1 MPRALGVMFRCVY
14 PPETLVP
21 FARQAEAMGF
31 DELWI
36 VEDCF
41 WAGGL
46 TSCTLALAATER
58 IPVGLGIMPAV
69 VRNAA
74 IMAMEVAALAR
85 FFPGR
90 FHAGIGHGV
99 ADWMRRIGAF
109 PPSQL
114 AALEETIQAV
124 RALIA
129 GGQVDTH
136 GRYVSLEDVKLVFP
150 AQAVPLVSA
159 GVRGD
164 KSLAL
169 AGRSA
174 DGTLL
179 AEVVAPA
186 YVRHARE
193 QIASGQREAGRA
205 DHHRLTVYTF
215 CSVGDDVNAAC
226 DRLRPIVGDYI
237 ASGAVDAQLAPTGL
251 LEPVKALREQTGREA
266 FGAAM
271 PADWIRQTCIAG
283 PPDACRAAIDALY
296 EAGADSVVLVPPPDA
311 SLGDLGALAPLI
323 R

>member
-1 MPRALGVMFRCVY
+1 MTRALGVMFRCVY
-14 PPETLVP
+14 PPESLIP
-21 FARQAEAMGF
+21 FAKQAEILGF

-46 TSCTLALAATER
+46 TSTTLALASTR
-58 IPVGLGIMPAV
+58 DIPVGLGIMPAV
-69 VRNAA
+69 VRNPA
-74 IMAMEVAALAR
+74 ITAMEISALGR

-114 AALEETIQAV
+114 AALEETITSV
-124 RALIA
+124 RALMA
-129 GGQVDTH
+129 GERLNTQGKHVA
-136 GRYVSLEDVKLVFP
+136 LEDVKLVFP
-150 AQAVPLVSA
+150 PHQVPPVSA

-164 KSLAL
+164 KSLRL

-174 DGTLL
+174 DGTIL
-179 AEVVAPA
+179 AEIVAPA
-186 YVRHARE
+186 YVRHARA
-193 QIASGQREAGRA
+193 QIAVGQAEAGRTE
-205 DHHRLTVYTF
+205 HHRLTVYTF
-215 CSVGDDVNAAC
+215 CSVGDDLERAV
-226 DRLRPIVGDYI
+226 DRLRPIVGEYI

-251 LEPVKALREQTGREA
+251 LEPVKALLAEVGPAA
-266 FGAAM
+266 FPNAM
-271 PADWIRQTCIAG
+271 PVEWFQQTCIVGTAE
-283 PPDACRAAIDALY
+283 ACHAALDALY

-311 SLGDLGALAPLI
+311 TPEDLGELTPVI